1 MPHFAAHRP
10 RSDPPPHVPLHCHG
24 TGLPFHALILLP
36 ALPPPVL
43 LLKAQGHVPPRPRYD
58 PGNQPLDPVF
68 GAEYAQIGLDVR
80 GRAGLLEAVDMP
92 AGEVRSQ
99 VGLQEER
106 GPLLAQG
113 EVVEARE
120 VASVDTLDERQRQEL
135 LAVTVEGALGTWV
148 ISGAEYL

>member
-1 MPHFAAHRP
+1 M
-10 RSDPPPHVPLHCHG
+10 
-24 TGLPFHALILLP
+24 
-36 ALPPPVL
+36 
-43 LLKAQGHVPPRPRYD
+43 
-58 PGNQPLDPVF
+58 F
-68 GAEYAQIGLDVR
+68 GAEHAQVGLDVR

-148 ISGAEYL
+148 ISGAEYF

>member
-1 MPHFAAHRP
+1 
-10 RSDPPPHVPLHCHG
+10 
-24 TGLPFHALILLP
+24 
-36 ALPPPVL
+36 
-43 LLKAQGHVPPRPRYD
+43 
-58 PGNQPLDPVF
+58 VF
-68 GAEYAQIGLDVR
+68 GAEHAQIGLDVR

-113 EVVEARE
+113 ELVEARE

-135 LAVTVEGALGTWV
+135 LAVTVEGALDTLV
-148 ISGAEYL
+148 KSAAKNL